1 MSYLLQHARRPD
13 SVAPRTSRA
22 RVDEKTR
29 LNHPGL
35 YGDAY
40 VRVYVEST
48 IKRRRRSRRQPRLV
62 LRVADCMNVIEL
74 EFSLENEQFRA
85 NSLFKIDTLLAA
97 LHRFRDGLAA
107 EAELAAMRE
116 RDRAVA

>member
-13 SVAPRTSRA
+13 SAAPRNPRA

-29 LNHPGL
+29 LNRPGL

-40 VRVYVEST
+40 VRVLVEST
-48 IKRRRRSRRQPRLV
+48 AKRRRRSRRQPKLV
-62 LRVADCMNVIEL
+62 LRIADCMNVIAL
-74 EFSLENEQFRA
+74 EFSLESEEYRE

-107 EAELAAMRE
+107 EVDLASTRE
-116 RDRAVA
+116 RDRAAA